1 MVVEYY
7 ERADGSAPAEAFI
20 LEQPIKMR
28 AKILRNLALLES
40 LGTRLR
46 EPYSAYL
53 DNGIYEI
60 RSQVAGDITRILY
73 FFFAGDRAIL
83 TNGFVKKSQKTPRS
97 EIEKSIAY
105 RTDYLERNA

>member
-53 DNGIYEI
+53 DNGI
-60 RSQVAGDITRILY
+60 
-73 FFFAGDRAIL
+73 
-83 TNGFVKKSQKTPRS
+83 
-97 EIEKSIAY
+97 
-105 RTDYLERNA
+105 